1 MRTKLTRY
9 LTEQDWDQYFRHY
22 WILSQL
28 RPYRDLRADLV
39 SSAGIEKDMKVMDAG
54 CGPGLFAEAVC
65 QLGARYYGVDLSDSA
80 LRLAQCE
87 CGNLSTATFRKGDLR
102 QKLDFESSFFDRV
115 ICNNALYILTS
126 EDSVRALAEFS
137 RVLKPGGKVVLSEP
151 ARGFSTFTVFRAGV
165 IAEIRD
171 SGLWSTI
178 LTLVRQAESV
188 STVLRM
194 NARITRE
201 AASGSYRFFTSDEL
215 PSLLVRAGFRVERSF
230 EGYARQNVCALGV
243 RDAPQ

>member
-1 MRTKLTRY
+1 MRTKLPRY
-9 LTEQDWDQYFRHY
+9 LSEQDWDRYFRHY

-39 SSAGIEKDMKVMDAG
+39 SSAGIEKDMKVLDAA

-80 LRLAQCE
+80 LRLAE
-87 CGNLSTATFRKGDLR
+87 SKCGSLSSATFRKGDLR
-102 QKLDFESSFFDRV
+102 QKLDFENCFFDRV

-126 EDSVRALAEFS
+126 EDSERVLAEFA
-137 RVLKPGGKVVLSEP
+137 RALKPGGKVVLSEP
-151 ARGFSTFTVFRAGV
+151 ARGFSTLTIFRAGV
-165 IAEIRD
+165 ISEIQDR
-171 SGLWSTI
+171 GLWSTI
-178 LTLVRQAESV
+178 LTMVRQAGSI

-194 NARITRE
+194 NSRITRE

-215 PSLLVRAGFRVERSF
+215 LSLLVRAGFRVERSF
-230 EGYARQNVCALGV
+230 EGYARQNVCVLGV
-243 RDAPQ
+243 RDAP